1 MSVKTYSN
9 SSAVRQRNHPERPER
24 NSRSPFCVLIRTVRL
39 SDSPLQG
46 ENWRVLK
53 RYASQQEALK
63 AIAEH
68 QRDPRNARQF
78 QYRLTTE

>member
-9 SSAVRQRNHPERPER
+9 SSAVRHGNSVRAER
-24 NSRSPFCVLIRTVRL
+24 NGRSPFCVLIRTVRL

-46 ENWRVLK
+46 ENWRVMK
-53 RYASQQEALK
+53 RFGSQQEALK

>member
-1 MSVKTYSN
+1 MSAKTQSH
-9 SSAVRQRNHPERPER
+9 SSAIRHNNTNTAH
-24 NSRSPFCVLIRTVRL
+24 NDRSPFCVLIRTVRL

-53 RYASQQEALK
+53 RFGSQQEALK
-63 AIAEH
+63 AIAAH

-78 QYRLTTE
+78 QYRMTTE

>member
-9 SSAVRQRNHPERPER
+9 SSAVRQGNPVRHDR

-53 RYASQQEALK
+53 RYGSQQEALK

-78 QYRLTTE
+78 QYRLTME